1 MSIMEA
7 VSSVFKHYASFS
19 GRARR
24 SEYWKFFLFNM
35 IIYVVCYL
43 ASALFT
49 GDSGQGSAL
58 PMGLLGIYGIAT
70 LIPGLAVAVRR
81 LHDTGRSG
89 GNLFILLIPAVG
101 AILFLVWM
109 CQDGDPG
116 DNAYGHNPKK
126 LFDARVEPAAAPAA
140 APAPAPVPVRR
151 AEPTPAPAP
160 KTRNCP
166 FCGAVVAET
175 AGFCTY
181 CGSSLKAAAPVP
193 RPAPVEKKPAEKSAV
208 DDLWQT
214 PTDF

>member
-7 VSSVFKHYASFS
+7 VSNVFKHYASF
-19 GRARR
+19 GERARR

-43 ASALFT
+43 ASALFA
-49 GDSGQGSAL
+49 GDSGQGAAL
-58 PMGLLGIYGIAT
+58 PMGLLGLYGLAT

-89 GNLFILLIPAVG
+89 WSLFILLIPAVG

-109 CQDGDPG
+109 CQDGEPG
-116 DNAYGHNPKK
+116 DNAYGPSPKK
-126 LFDARVEPAAAPAA
+126 LFDAVSRPVEAPAAAPVPAPMRRA
-140 APAPAPVPVRR
+140 EPAPAPVP
-151 AEPTPAPAP
+151 

-166 FCGAVVAET
+166 SCGAVVSET

-181 CGSSLKAAAPVP
+181 CGSSLSAAAPVP
-193 RPAPVEKKPAEKSAV
+193 HPAPAEKKSAEKSAV